1 MDRPGLS
8 KCNAKRSQAHHDVTQ
23 WFQRWCAA
31 NGVTRRELASVLGVT
46 VAVAAKK
53 LSGESPIAVV
63 DLLAFPDRYRDRLLT
78 ALSRDLCGAG
88 REELLSHG

>member
-31 NGVTRRELASVLGVT
+31 
-46 VAVAAKK
+46 KK
-53 LSGESPIAVV
+53 LSGESPVAVV

-78 ALSRDLCGAG
+78 ALSRDLCGD
-88 REELLSHG
+88 RRDDLLAHG